1 MTNEEI
7 LGQAFYPHE
16 CGSMIEC
23 VTKQD
28 ALKSMDLARKDEAV
42 AFGEWMD
49 SEGKFYSRSQ
59 TIEQLYSIFKQQNE
73 KQ

>member
-28 ALKSMDLARKDEAV
+28 ALKSMNEARKDEAV

-49 SEGKFYSRSQ
+49 SEGRFYSRSQ
-59 TIEQLYSIFKQQNE
+59 SIGELYLIFKKQNE